1 HGRGNVMLD
10 LGRILLHGA
19 VLSAIGSLLIMSAV
33 YLNPRFVRKDL
44 PRDIQDATPP
54 LTRKERLQASAFA
67 IPFFALCIG
76 IPLVS
81 ALTLQS
87 PGNGHVPFFTLFIH
101 IFGVILVFNL
111 VDLFILDWL
120 IYCRITPRFVVIPG
134 TEGFAGYKDF
144 GHQFRAHIRGTILMV
159 VLSFLLA
166 GIVALLR

>member
-1 HGRGNVMLD
+1 MLD

-19 VLSAIGSLLIMSAV
+19 ILSGIGSLLIMSAV
-33 YLNPRFVRKDL
+33 YVNPRFARKDL

-54 LTRKERLQASAFA
+54 LTRREKLQAMGFA
-67 IPFFALCIG
+67 IPYFALCIG

-87 PGNGHVPFFTLFIH
+87 RSNGDVPFLALFIH
-101 IFGVILVFNL
+101 IFGVIFVFNL

-120 IYCRITPRFVVIPG
+120 IYCRITPSFIVIPG

-144 GHQFRAHIRGTILMV
+144 GHQFRAHIRGTILML
-159 VLSFLLA
+159 VLSLLLA
-166 GIVALLR
+166 GIVVLLR

>member
-1 HGRGNVMLD
+1 MLD

-19 VLSAIGSLLIMSAV
+19 ILSGTGALLIMSGV
-33 YLNPRFVRKDL
+33 YFNPRFARKDL

-54 LTRKERLQASAFA
+54 LTRNEKLQALAFA

-87 PGNGHVPFFTLFIH
+87 PSNGGVPFLAVFIH
-101 IFGVILVFNL
+101 IFGVIFVFNL

-120 IYCRITPRFVVIPG
+120 IYCRITPRFIVIPG

-159 VLSFLLA
+159 VLSLLLA
-166 GIVALLR
+166 GIVVLFR